1 MRTNKDRNAK
11 NEQLNKCSERD
22 LALGM
27 KKLWSYYEF
36 CEKNLPEGRDIA
48 VVDVSK
54 DGKVLM

>member
-1 MRTNKDRNAK
+1 MRTNQDRNPK

-22 LALGM
+22 LALEM

-48 VVDVSK
+48 VLDVSK